1 MAFNQSKPNLPHMVS
16 SLVGISGGS
25 LQELGKAKSMLEAYV
40 NGTRK
45 TRPPQK
51 VLDLLEKHQI
61 ITKKSGSGRM
71 PRKPPP
77 KLAVEHPEAFEGGK
91 VNRLK
96 KAKKWTSFVK
106 DDIIKDGID
115 LTAYGYD
122 KYSAATNPY
131 GHAMAEAITGGK
143 VNRLKKAKKWTSFVK
158 DDIVKD
164 GIDLAAYGYDK
175 YSAATNPYGHAMS
188 KALTGGARPP
198 SKWILFVKEYA
209 NKHNLKYADALKKA
223 GPEYRKLTGS
233 GYNKVGAG
241 YNNSS

>member
-131 GHAMAEAITGGK
+131 GHAM
-143 VNRLKKAKKWTSFVK
+143 
-158 DDIVKD
+158 
-164 GIDLAAYGYDK
+164 
-175 YSAATNPYGHAMS
+175 S

-209 NKHNLKYADALKKA
+209 QKHNLKYADALKKA

>member
-131 GHAMAEAITGGK
+131 GHAM
-143 VNRLKKAKKWTSFVK
+143 
-158 DDIVKD
+158 
-164 GIDLAAYGYDK
+164 
-175 YSAATNPYGHAMS
+175 S

-209 NKHNLKYADALKKA
+209 QNRNLKYADALKKA

>member
-77 KLAVEHPEAFEGGK
+77 KLAVEHPEAITGGK

-131 GHAMAEAITGGK
+131 GHAM
-143 VNRLKKAKKWTSFVK
+143 
-158 DDIVKD
+158 
-164 GIDLAAYGYDK
+164 
-175 YSAATNPYGHAMS
+175 S

-209 NKHNLKYADALKKA
+209 QKHNLKYADALKKA

-233 GYNKVGAG
+233 GYNKDGAG

>member
-131 GHAMAEAITGGK
+131 GHAMAEAITGVVRCPG
-143 VNRLKKAKKWTSFVK
+143 
-158 DDIVKD
+158 
-164 GIDLAAYGYDK
+164 
-175 YSAATNPYGHAMS
+175 
-188 KALTGGARPP
+188 
-198 SKWILFVKEYA
+198 
-209 NKHNLKYADALKKA
+209 
-223 GPEYRKLTGS
+223 
-233 GYNKVGAG
+233 
-241 YNNSS
+241 NSLI

>member
-1 MAFNQSKPNLPHMVS
+1 MVS

-96 KAKKWTSFVK
+96 KAKKWTGFVK
-106 DDIIKDGID
+106 KILLKME
-115 LTAYGYD
+115 LTSPHTDMINMKLLETLMVTQCQKHSPAV
-122 KYSAATNPY
+122 
-131 GHAMAEAITGGK
+131 HALLPNGFS
-143 VNRLKKAKKWTSFVK
+143 L
-158 DDIVKD
+158 
-164 GIDLAAYGYDK
+164 
-175 YSAATNPYGHAMS
+175 
-188 KALTGGARPP
+188 
-198 SKWILFVKEYA
+198 
-209 NKHNLKYADALKKA
+209 
-223 GPEYRKLTGS
+223 
-233 GYNKVGAG
+233 
-241 YNNSS
+241 

>member
-25 LQELGKAKSMLEAYV
+25 LQELGKAKSMLEAYI

-61 ITKKSGSGRM
+61 ISKTGGSGRM
-71 PRKPPP
+71 PRRPPP

-96 KAKKWTSFVK
+96 KAKKWTGFVK
-106 DDIIKDGID
+106 KDII
-115 LTAYGYD
+115 
-122 KYSAATNPY
+122 
-131 GHAMAEAITGGK
+131 
-143 VNRLKKAKKWTSFVK
+143 
-158 DDIVKD
+158 KD

-175 YSAATNPYGHAMS
+175 YDAARNPYGHAMS
-188 KALTGGARPP
+188 KALTGGKRPP
-198 SKWILFVKEYA
+198 SKWILFVKEFA
-209 NKHNLKYADALKKA
+209 DKHNLKYADALKKA

>member
-45 TRPPQK
+45 TRPPKK

-96 KAKKWTSFVK
+96 KAKKWTGFVK
-106 DDIIKDGID
+106 K
-115 LTAYGYD
+115 
-122 KYSAATNPY
+122 
-131 GHAMAEAITGGK
+131 
-143 VNRLKKAKKWTSFVK
+143 R
-158 DDIVKD
+158 
-164 GIDLAAYGYDK
+164 
-175 YSAATNPYGHAMS
+175 
-188 KALTGGARPP
+188 
-198 SKWILFVKEYA
+198 
-209 NKHNLKYADALKKA
+209 
-223 GPEYRKLTGS
+223 
-233 GYNKVGAG
+233 YN
-241 YNNSS
+241 

>member
-106 DDIIKDGID
+106 DDI
-115 LTAYGYD
+115 
-122 KYSAATNPY
+122 
-131 GHAMAEAITGGK
+131 
-143 VNRLKKAKKWTSFVK
+143 
-158 DDIVKD
+158 VKD

-209 NKHNLKYADALKKA
+209 QKHNLKYADALKKA